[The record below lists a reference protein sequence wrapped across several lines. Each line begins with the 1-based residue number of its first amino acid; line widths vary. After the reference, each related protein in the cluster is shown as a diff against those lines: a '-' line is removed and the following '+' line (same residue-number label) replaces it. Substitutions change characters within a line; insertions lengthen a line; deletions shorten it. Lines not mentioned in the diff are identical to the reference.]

1 MFAKGLL
8 DKRDY
13 TTIMNA
19 PTDHIKNCMII
30 EHVRHQ
36 SPSYLFAFLD
46 VLQQIGN
53 QKCIFDTL
61 ISGTYV
67 YIVYFVNHEP

>member
-1 MFAKGLL
+1 MCMFSKGLL
-8 DKRDY
+8 EQRDY

-36 SPSYLFAFLD
+36 SSPYLFAFLD
-46 VLQQIGN
+46 VLQQIGG
-53 QKCIFDTL
+53 QRCIFDTFT
-61 ISGTYV
+61 SGTYV
-67 YIVYFVNHEP
+67 